1 MATPRDSVLSQLRVS
16 DGEDAETLKKDVDP
30 LVSFGWKIDNEGM
43 GLEAS
48 FNFPTFAK
56 AADFMT
62 LVFIQ
67 SKISNHHSETYNM
80 YRTVYLHWTTH
91 KPRGL
96 SLKDARMA
104 RFCHEQA
111 ISLGG
116 QYTDDIDTW
125 RKGCVACENPKT

>member
-56 AADFMT
+56 AAVRIVPAFQRPANIRIGFHDAC
-62 LVFIQ
+62 LHPIQ
-67 SKISNHHSETYNM
+67 D
-80 YRTVYLHWTTH
+80 
-91 KPRGL
+91 
-96 SLKDARMA
+96 LKSP
-104 RFCHEQA
+104 F
-111 ISLGG
+111 
-116 QYTDDIDTW
+116 
-125 RKGCVACENPKT
+125 